1 MIYYKNPK
9 YKKSRRKKYGF
20 EVVGNKRNCG
30 WRENFT
36 LVDVIRWSTNAMTSV
51 EFGAKVIRP
60 SSIKFPSYESTSL
73 SLSQL
78 SRG

>member
-1 MIYYKNPK
+1 MVLGWWVT
-9 YKKSRRKKYGF
+9 KKLWLESK
-20 EVVGNKRNCG
+20 
-30 WRENFT
+30 FT

-51 EFGAKVIRP
+51 EFGAKVTRP
-60 SSIKFPSYESTSL
+60 SSIKFPSCESTSL